1 MSTNTKK
8 QIKEIQAENFNDW
21 SVSFWLIKR
30 KAPTT
35 IKEASYHAWRV
46 DMDKKLPTR
55 RTLLPQAGHDT
66 AENPS
71 GTTALKAT

>member
-55 RTLLPQAGHDT
+55 FKGY
-66 AENPS
+66 
-71 GTTALKAT
+71 LKIRKNRQN